1 MASTT
6 QSSGSLTKASIAA
19 VIGVAIYSVA
29 TWAVTE
35 AAGGT
40 KIEPSYS
47 NTPNAVTSAP
57 PDFK

>member
-1 MASTT
+1 MAKLWVT
-6 QSSGSLTKASIAA
+6 A
-19 VIGVAIYSVA
+19 VLGVIVYSVGV
-29 TWAVTE
+29 WAVTE

-40 KIEPSYS
+40 KVDPAYS

>member
-6 QSSGSLTKASIAA
+6 QGSSSLTKAWIAA
-19 VIGVAIYSVA
+19 VLGVGVYAVA

-40 KIEPSYS
+40 KIEPGYS

-57 PDFK
+57 PAFK

>member
-1 MASTT
+1 MAK
-6 QSSGSLTKASIAA
+6 QWVGA
-19 VIGVAIYSVA
+19 VLGVLVFSVSV
-29 TWAVTE
+29 WAVTE

-40 KIEPSYS
+40 KVDPAYS